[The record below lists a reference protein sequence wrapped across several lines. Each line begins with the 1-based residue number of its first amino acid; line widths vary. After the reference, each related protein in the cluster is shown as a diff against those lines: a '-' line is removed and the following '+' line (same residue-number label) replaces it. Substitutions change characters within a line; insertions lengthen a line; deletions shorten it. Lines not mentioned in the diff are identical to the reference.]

1 VASDAVAGANQVA
14 LVSAA
19 LAERMWPNESPIG
32 KGFRVGGLDAPIFT
46 IVGVTGNVRHSG
58 WDA

>member
-1 VASDAVAGANQVA
+1 
-14 LVSAA
+14 
-19 LAERMWPNESPIG
+19 MWPNESPIG

-58 WDA
+58 LDAKTTMQWYIP